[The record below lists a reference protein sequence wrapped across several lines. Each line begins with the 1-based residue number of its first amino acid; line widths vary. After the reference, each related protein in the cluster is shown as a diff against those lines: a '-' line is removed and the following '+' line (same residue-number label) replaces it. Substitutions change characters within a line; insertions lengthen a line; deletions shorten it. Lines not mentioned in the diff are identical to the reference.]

1 MDPTKHKKATSHLII
16 YYRKN
21 QIKVKNQSIS
31 CLFLFLVNIREI
43 VVICLSYKQTKNS

>member
-16 YYRKN
+16 YYR
-21 QIKVKNQSIS
+21 KNQSIS